1 MRQSAV
7 SLLTYGLK
15 SGICLLIPLPV
26 PKAWEAEL
34 RRNSANR
41 WPLFSNGDGQG
52 GSPISHLLLSI
63 SSASCHVDKTQ
74 EIKTVKAFF
83 RSRLQVLFC
92 PASREKEQE
101 FKC

>member
-1 MRQSAV
+1 M

-26 PKAWEAEL
+26 PKAWESEL
-34 RRNSANR
+34 RLNSANR

-74 EIKTVKAFF
+74 EIKSVKAFLHRATAPPLSSF
-83 RSRLQVLFC
+83 TR
-92 PASREKEQE
+92 KEQE